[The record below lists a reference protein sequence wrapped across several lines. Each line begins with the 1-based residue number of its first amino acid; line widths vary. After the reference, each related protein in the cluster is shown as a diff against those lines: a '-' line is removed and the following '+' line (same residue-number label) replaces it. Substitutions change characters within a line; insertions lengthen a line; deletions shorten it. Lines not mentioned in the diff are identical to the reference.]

1 MSRVF
6 LELIR
11 TLVSGRRLFGHKE
24 TRRRVR
30 YQRVLGDRQYPVSSH
45 RFCITG
51 RARLWEMFT
60 MAFGISKGPA
70 GRSSSILKP
79 ACQAIKLR

>member
-11 TLVSGRRLFGHKE
+11 TLASSQRLFGYKE
-24 TRRRVR
+24 TRRQVR
-30 YQRVLGDRQYPVSSH
+30 YQRVLRDRQYPASSH

-60 MAFGISKGPA
+60 VVFGISKGPA

-79 ACQAIKLR
+79 VCQAIKLR